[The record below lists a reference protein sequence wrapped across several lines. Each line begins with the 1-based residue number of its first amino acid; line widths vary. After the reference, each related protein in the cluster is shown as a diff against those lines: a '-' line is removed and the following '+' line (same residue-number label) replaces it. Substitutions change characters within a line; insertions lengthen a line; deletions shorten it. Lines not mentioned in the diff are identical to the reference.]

1 MPRLVSAHPTSFYR
15 LLFPFSTYKF
25 FARQLFRK
33 LLSRTSTLSS
43 PRLKVRIS
51 FLVVLPLF
59 NLPVIF
65 LLTFLFR
72 IPAEKEQL
80 VLEHH
85 KALDAQETISAALK
99 DQLVQAELRHDREL
113 KEAQAAA
120 EAKLDESLKE
130 FTNSSEVLRTEL
142 EEETRARKEAQDRIA
157 TLTTDQAEY
166 DRLVMQTC
174 PSGSKSFFLSIFR
187 L

>member
-1 MPRLVSAHPTSFYR
+1 M
-15 LLFPFSTYKF
+15 
-25 FARQLFRK
+25 
-33 LLSRTSTLSS
+33 
-43 PRLKVRIS
+43 
-51 FLVVLPLF
+51 PLF
-59 NLPVIF
+59 NLPAIF

-72 IPAEKEQL
+72 IPAEKEKL
-80 VLEHH
+80 VLEHR

-130 FTNSSEVLRTEL
+130 FTNSSEVMRTEL

-166 DRLVMQTC
+166 DRLVMQADALAFSKPFFISLLLISLCFLAVC
-174 PSGSKSFFLSIFR
+174 PYTGYFFLLFLSF
-187 L
+187 